1 MMIIV
6 GLALPGIGQPAPPG
20 EPPMP
25 VDDQDSD
32 SPRSWWLATREDGRS
47 RGLHLPYAR
56 SSESPL

>member
-25 VDDQDSD
+25 VDDLDSD
-32 SPRSWWLATREDGRS
+32 SPRGMWLAIREEGRS
-47 RGLHLPYAR
+47 RGLHLPIAL
-56 SSESPL
+56 SSESRS